1 MNKLHNVWYGSEKG
15 HNMTMK
21 NKSMR
26 TQCTYKKVQSGLK
39 NRWMDGCLSSAE
51 YNGSPPSL
59 SFSEQSC

>member
-26 TQCTYKKVQSGLK
+26 TQCTYKKVQTK
-39 NRWMDGCLSSAE
+39 WVKK
-51 YNGSPPSL
+51 
-59 SFSEQSC
+59 